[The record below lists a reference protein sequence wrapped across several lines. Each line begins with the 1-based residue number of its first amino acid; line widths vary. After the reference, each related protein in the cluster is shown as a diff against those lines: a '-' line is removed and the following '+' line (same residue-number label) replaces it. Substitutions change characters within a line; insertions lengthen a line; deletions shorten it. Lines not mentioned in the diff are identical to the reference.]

1 MNAATTY
8 VLFFHQLTFGTLK
21 LILGV
26 CTLISAIDA
35 NLFQVLLIKSE
46 LQDLHYNRKRKF
58 FFPNIIA
65 FNEISH
71 YPMNRAITFTGK
83 EFE

>member
-1 MNAATTY
+1 MQKAVNAANY
-8 VLFFHQLTFGTLK
+8 SHPELK

-35 NLFQVLLIKSE
+35 ILLLGPSDKIGVVRFTFQQKAKV
-46 LQDLHYNRKRKF
+46 
-58 FFPNIIA
+58 FFPKVVSV
-65 FNEISH
+65 NEISH
-71 YPMNRAITFTGK
+71 YAMNRAITFTGK